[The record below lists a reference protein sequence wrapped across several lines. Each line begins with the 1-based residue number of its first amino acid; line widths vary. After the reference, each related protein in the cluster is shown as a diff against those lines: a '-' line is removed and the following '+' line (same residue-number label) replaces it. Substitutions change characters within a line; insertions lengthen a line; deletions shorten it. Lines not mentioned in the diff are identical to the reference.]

1 MPYKSKSK
9 NEQENHARPVSLY
22 EIQRTEKTLK
32 TSRRHSVK
40 ATEITVSSKIKIQEK
55 QKRGKRN
62 L

>member
-1 MPYKSKSK
+1 MLCKSKSK
-9 NEQENHARPVSLY
+9 NEQENHARPISLY
-22 EIQRTEKTLK
+22 KIQTEKTLK